1 MRRLERA
8 AAIALAVVGISAV
21 TAAAAQAP
29 VRDSKGRRAQA
40 IKASVVPPVGAPD
53 VRFIVQFK
61 ARNDAHGRVFYDIE
75 ATGPE
80 PADFRDC
87 DNDTSI
93 FRHARR
99 GTKVRVH
106 IPNRRTQPRWCAG
119 HYDGTVFLEDW
130 RRGPGRER
138 EKVVGEFSFE
148 VRARTAPAPRTAP
161 RAGRA
166 RSDIASRAA
175 R

>member
-8 AAIALAVVGISAV
+8 AAIALATVGISAV
-21 TAAAAQAP
+21 VAEAAQAP
-29 VRDSKGRRAQA
+29 VRDSKGRRARA
-40 IKASVVPPVGAPD
+40 IHASVTPPVGAPD
-53 VRFIVQFK
+53 VRFVVQFK
-61 ARNDAHGRVFYDIE
+61 ARNEAQGRVFYDIE

-99 GTKVRVH
+99 GTRVRVH
-106 IPNRRTQPRWCAG
+106 IPSRRTQPRWCAG
-119 HYDGTVFLEDW
+119 RYVGVVFLEDW
-130 RRGPGRER
+130 RGGPGRER
-138 EKVVGEFSFE
+138 EKVVGRFRVE
-148 VRARTAPAPRTAP
+148 VRARNAPAARSAP
-161 RAGRA
+161 RAA
-166 RSDIASRAA
+166 RGASGTASRAG

>member
-1 MRRLERA
+1 MTRHGQA
-8 AAIALAVVGISAV
+8 AAIAIATVGIGAV
-21 TAAAAQAP
+21 AAEAAQAP
-29 VRDSKGRRAQA
+29 VRDSKGHRARP
-40 IKASVVPPVGAPD
+40 IHASVTPPVGAPD
-53 VRFIVQFK
+53 VRFVVQFK
-61 ARNDAHGRVFYDIE
+61 ARNDVQGRVFYDIE

-80 PADFRDC
+80 PADFRAC

-106 IPNRRTQPRWCAG
+106 IPSRRTQPRWCAG
-119 HYDGTVFLEDW
+119 HYDGTVFLQDW

-138 EKVVGEFSFE
+138 EQVVGEFSFE
-148 VRARTAPAPRTAP
+148 VRARSAPAARSAP
-161 RAGRA
+161 RAA
-166 RSDIASRAA
+166 RGASGTASRAG